1 MRNILR
7 HLASGALLAG
17 LLLSTGAAMAQNTIK
32 VAFIGPFSGAFAANG
47 DAWLKM
53 LTFAMNNVNAK
64 GGALGKK
71 FEIVTFDDK
80 IQPAEA
86 LIQLKAATDENLPI
100 IIGGI
105 GSNVA
110 AAMEEGVDRYN
121 SRNPDHRVL
130 YLNVSALSMP
140 LTEENCSFWHFRF
153 ASNVTQRVATLVKSL
168 PKDLK
173 TVYLMNQDYLY
184 GQGVEQDTKKFLA
197 QFRPDVKIVGDEFV
211 PLGKVKDF
219 SSYVPKIKESG
230 AQALI
235 TSNWGPDFNLLMK
248 AGNEGGLDIKYY
260 TFSAH
265 LNGGPTSMGDGGGN
279 RTVTVL
285 EGDDNIGAE
294 THDAAAEDFVK
305 RWRATKPGFD
315 YVWTNFQTTFDML
328 AAAVNKAGSTD
339 PLKVALALEGMQ
351 VKDVY
356 GKVNTMRKDD
366 HQIQMPLYTV
376 LFTKPVPNDS
386 EGTGWGW
393 KTESSVGAEDLT
405 FPTTC
410 KMKRPKE
417 ARGS

>member
-1 MRNILR
+1 MKNVFR
-7 HLASGALLAG
+7 HLALGVLSAG
-17 LLLSTGAAMAQNTIK
+17 LLLSAGAAMAQNTIK

-53 LTFAMNNVNAK
+53 LNFAKDNVNAH
-64 GGALGKK
+64 GGALGRK

-86 LIQLKAATDENLPI
+86 LIQLKAATDQNLPI

-121 SRNPDHRVL
+121 KRNPDHRVL

-153 ASNVTQRVATLVKSL
+153 ASNVTQRVASLVKSL

-197 QFRPDVKIVGDEFV
+197 KFRPDVKIVGDEFV
-211 PLGKVKDF
+211 PMGKVKDF
-219 SSYVPKIKESG
+219 SSYIPKIKASG
-230 AQALI
+230 AQGLI

-248 AGNEGGLDIKYY
+248 AGNEGGLDLKYY

-294 THDAAAEDFVK
+294 THNAAAEDFVK
-305 RWRATKPGFD
+305 RWRETKPGFD
-315 YVWTNFQTTFDML
+315 YVWVNFQTMFNML
-328 AAAVNKAGSTD
+328 AAAIDKAGSTD
-339 PLKVALALEGMQ
+339 PLKVAMALEDMQ

-356 GKVNTMRKDD
+356 GAVNTMRKAD
-366 HQIQMPLYTV
+366 HQIQMPLFTA
-376 LFTKPVPNDS
+376 LFTKPVKYDS
-386 EGTGWGW
+386 ENTGWGW
-393 KTESSVGAEDLT
+393 KTEATVSGEDLT
-405 FPTTC
+405 FPTKC
-410 KMKRPKE
+410 KMKRPQ
-417 ARGS
+417 GS

>member
-1 MRNILR
+1 MKKMLR
-7 HLASGALLAG
+7 RLAG
-17 LLLSTGAAMAQNTIK
+17 GVALAALFMGTNTAQAQDKIK
-32 VAFIGPFSGAFAANG
+32 VAFIAPFSGAFAANG

-53 LTFAMNNVNAK
+53 LNFAMENVNAK

-86 LIQLKAATDENLPI
+86 LIQLKAATDQNLPI

-110 AAMEEGVDRYN
+110 SAMEEGVDKYN
-121 SRNPDHRVL
+121 RRNPDHRVL

-153 ASNVTQRVATLVKSL
+153 ASNVTQRVATLIKSL
-168 PKDLK
+168 PKDIK
-173 TVYLMNQDYLY
+173 KVYLMNQDYLY
-184 GQGVEQDTKKFLA
+184 GQGVDSDTKKFLA
-197 QFRPDVKIVGDEFV
+197 KFRPDVQIVGDEFV
-211 PLGKVKDF
+211 PMGKIKDF
-219 SSYVPKIKESG
+219 SSYIPKMKESG

-248 AGNEGGLDIKYY
+248 AGNEGGLNIKYY

-265 LNGGPTSMGDGGGN
+265 LNGGPTSMGEGGAN

-294 THDAAAEDFVK
+294 THDAAAEDFVE

-315 YVWTNFQTTFDML
+315 YVWTNFQTMFTML
-328 AAAVNKAGSTD
+328 AAAIDKAGSTT
-339 PLKVALALEGMQ
+339 PIKVALALEGMQ
-351 VKDVY
+351 VKDIY
-356 GKVNTMRKDD
+356 GKVNTMRAED
-366 HQIQMPLYTV
+366 HQIQMPLYTAE
-376 LFTKPVPNDS
+376 FTNGVKYDS
-386 EGTGWGW
+386 EGTAWGW
-393 KTESSVGAEDLT
+393 KTESTVSAEDLT
-405 FPTTC
+405 FPTSC
-410 KMKRPKE
+410 KMKRPE
-417 ARGS
+417 GS

>member
-1 MRNILR
+1 MKNVLR
-7 HLASGALLAG
+7 HLAVGALSAG
-17 LLLSTGAAMAQNTIK
+17 LLLSAGAARAQNTIK

-53 LTFAMNNVNAK
+53 LTFAMNNVNAQ

-86 LIQLKAATDENLPI
+86 LIQLKAATDQNLPV

-121 SRNPDHRVL
+121 RRNPGHRVL

-168 PKDLK
+168 PKNIK

-184 GQGVEQDTKKFLA
+184 GQGVDHDTKKFLA
-197 QFRPDVKIVGDEFV
+197 EYRPDVKIVGDEFV

-219 SSYVPKIKESG
+219 SSYIPKIKASG

-248 AGNEGGLDIKYY
+248 AGNEAGLDLKYY

-279 RTVTVL
+279 RTITVL
-285 EGDDNIGAE
+285 EGNDNIGAE
-294 THDAAAEDFVK
+294 TNNAAAEDFVK
-305 RWRATKPGFD
+305 RWRATKPGIDF
-315 YVWTNFQTTFDML
+315 VWVNFQTMFNML
-328 AAAVNKAGSTD
+328 AAAMNKAGSTD
-339 PLKVALALEGMQ
+339 PLKVAVALEGMQ
-351 VKDVY
+351 AKDIY
-356 GKVNTMRKDD
+356 GKVNTRRKAD
-366 HQIQMPLYTV
+366 HQIQMPLYTA
-376 LFTKPVPNDS
+376 LFTKPVKYDS
-386 EGTGWGW
+386 EGTGLVNSAVYSGIWIW
-393 KTESSVGAEDLT
+393 
-405 FPTTC
+405 
-410 KMKRPKE
+410 
-417 ARGS
+417 